1 MRPSFSQWCAVM
13 RISGL
18 NFEHRRFCSAMWK
31 NFFKII
37 KTHLDAYLYDLLC
50 RTCLSRGVGLDD
62 LLRSLPAP
70 AICDFGA
77 WDGDSTTPLVSAC
90 IASCLAF
97 QLFQF

>member
-1 MRPSFSQWCAVM
+1 MEIF
-13 RISGL
+13 
-18 NFEHRRFCSAMWK
+18 
-31 NFFKII
+31 
-37 KTHLDAYLYDLLC
+37 KTHLSACLCDLLYG
-50 RTCLSRGVGLDD
+50 TFFSRGVGLDD

-90 IASCLAF
+90 TASCLAF